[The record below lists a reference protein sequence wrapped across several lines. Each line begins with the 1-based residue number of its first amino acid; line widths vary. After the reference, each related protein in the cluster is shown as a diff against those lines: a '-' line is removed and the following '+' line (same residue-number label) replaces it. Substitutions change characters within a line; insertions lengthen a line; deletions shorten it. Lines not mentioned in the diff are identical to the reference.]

1 MSNSHDLLND
11 TTTAPST
18 TDVGLH
24 EVTYFATL
32 DTEGRATG
40 FYTPEIHGDAIPAGA
55 IEISAEIHA
64 AWLADTAR
72 QRWNG
77 DALEP
82 CDPPPAPPPP
92 PPTDV
97 SFWQF
102 MMAAWKLNFITH
114 AEALAA
120 VRQRI
125 MPPAFADAIAGLP
138 AEAKLE
144 AELKFAGITRMLRSD
159 PMFALVVAANIA
171 TDEQIDGVFAV
182 AAAIA

>member
-1 MSNSHDLLND
+1 M
-11 TTTAPST
+11 TMIRI
-18 TDVGLH
+18 
-24 EVTYFATL
+24 EVDMVTGA
-32 DTEGRATG
+32 RAEIEL
-40 FYTPEIHGDAIPAGA
+40 TPE
-55 IEISAEIHA
+55 EIAALNVPESAA
-64 AWLADTAR
+64 APR
-72 QRWNG
+72 
-77 DALEP
+77 
-82 CDPPPAPPPP
+82 
-92 PPTDV
+92 DV

-125 MPPAFADAIAGLP
+125 MPPAFALAIADLP

-159 PMFALVVAANIA
+159 PLFGLVVEANIA

>member
-1 MSNSHDLLND
+1 MDIYSYH
-11 TTTAPST
+11 P
-18 TDVGLH
+18 
-24 EVTYFATL
+24 VTGDFLGATKADPNPIVPGDWLIPAFATA
-32 DTEGRATG
+32 TVPPVVAEG
-40 FYTPEIHGDAIPAGA
+40 EVII
-55 IEISAEIHA
+55 
-64 AWLADTAR
+64 
-72 QRWNG
+72 WNG
-77 DALEP
+77 EAWSVQLQ
-82 CDPPPAPPPP
+82 PPPLAVEPETPPPVLPPVEPP

-125 MPPAFADAIAGLP
+125 MPPAFVQAMADLP

-159 PMFALVVAANIA
+159 PLFGLVVAANIA

-182 AAAIA
+182 AAAIT

>member
-1 MSNSHDLLND
+1 MSNSSGNEPD
-11 TTTAPST
+11 
-18 TDVGLH
+18 
-24 EVTYFATL
+24 EVIYFAAI
-32 DTEGRATG
+32 DADGRAQG
-40 FYTPEIHGDAIPAGA
+40 FYTAEIHGDAIPEGA
-55 IEISAEIHA
+55 VQISTAIHA

-77 DALEP
+77 AALEA
-82 CDPPPAPPPP
+82 CDPPQRPPAPPPP

-102 MMAAWKLNFITH
+102 MMAAWKLDFISH
-114 AEALAA
+114 EEALAA

-125 MPPAFADAIAGLP
+125 MPPAFAQAMSDLP

-159 PMFALVVAANIA
+159 QMFALVVAANIA

-182 AAAIA
+182 AATIA